1 MQNHLFQR
9 AVKFREENTRTFT
22 DFEEF
27 RKFFTPKNEEEPEI
41 HGGFARAHFVD
52 TPELSERLKEFK
64 VTVRCIPL
72 EDQPG
77 PGRCLFTGQP
87 TDRIAIFA
95 KSY

>member
-1 MQNHLFQR
+1 
-9 AVKFREENTRTFT
+9 
-22 DFEEF
+22 
-27 RKFFTPKNEEEPEI
+27 
-41 HGGFARAHFVD
+41 
-52 TPELSERLKEFK
+52 LSERLKEFK